1 MTDRKKKNLLLALAL
16 GVGVIAL
23 YVSGLRFVIN

>member
-1 MTDRKKKNLLLALAL
+1 MIDRKKKNLFVALAL
-16 GVGVIAL
+16 GAGVIAL